1 MGLTFPRHRA
11 CYPTHVTRPPTDV
24 PTQPQTTQPPATLPL
39 LVAFDLD
46 GTLIA
51 DGSRDIPAA
60 TAEALARLK
69 ALGVQV
75 AIITGRDLPP
85 DAVREAVQPDAVAT
99 NNGGRIEIGGQLHQE
114 SRFGPGDLEAVLA
127 HELDD
132 ARIVLFAADCLYV
145 DIPADAKPAEWLL
158 LRTRKPLSEA
168 PQEDIQKVGFYHPG
182 VADFAGRL
190 RLSHPHL
197 VLTGAQPPYPHFLTV
212 TPDGAHKGAALTLIA
227 EALNVPLEHT
237 IAFGDSD
244 NDQAMLEVA
253 GHAVQVGTLPLL
265 AQHAH
270 QQLPDHLALAEYLN
284 GLADRVEGQ
293 QQ

>member
-1 MGLTFPRHRA
+1 MTR
-11 CYPTHVTRPPTDV
+11 RPPTDDFSR
-24 PTQPQTTQPPATLPL
+24 QPPATLPL

-51 DGSRDIPAA
+51 DGARDIPVA

-99 NNGGRIEIGGQLHQE
+99 NNGGRIEIGGTLHQE

-132 ARIVLFAADCLYV
+132 ARIVLFAADCIYF
-145 DIPADAKPAEWLL
+145 DIPEGVQPEPWML
-158 LRTRKPLSEA
+158 LRTHKPLSEA
-168 PQEDIQKVGFYHPG
+168 PHDDILKVGFYHLD
-182 VADFAGRL
+182 VAALAGRL
-190 RLSHPHL
+190 RQSHPHL

-227 EALNVPLEHT
+227 QALNVPLERT

-244 NDQAMLEVA
+244 NDEAMLEVA

-270 QQLPDHLALAEYLN
+270 QQVPNHLALAEYLN
-284 GLADRVEGQ
+284 GLAERVEGQ
-293 QQ
+293 